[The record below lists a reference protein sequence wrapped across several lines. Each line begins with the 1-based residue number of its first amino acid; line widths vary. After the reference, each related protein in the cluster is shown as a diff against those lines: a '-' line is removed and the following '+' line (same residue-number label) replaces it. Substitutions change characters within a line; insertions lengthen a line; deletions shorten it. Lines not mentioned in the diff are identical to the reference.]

1 MGPASAGRNFNG
13 FDMKP
18 SFHPA
23 NLRKTVVEMAFA
35 GNAVHL
41 GCAFS
46 IVELLSRLY
55 GRHMRYDETNPDDPA
70 RDYLVLSKGHG
81 VMAQYACLYELGWL
95 DRKDI
100 DNYFHD
106 GSRLKGLSDAHVP
119 GCEVTAGTLGH
130 GLSVGVGLA
139 LAAARKKTG
148 QKCYAVV
155 GDGEMNE
162 GPIWEA
168 MLFAAHAKL
177 DNLMVI
183 VDANGFQAMGT
194 TDEVMQLGDLCAKF
208 SAFDF
213 DAQQVDGH
221 ELDAISAA
229 IEALEAKKNGRP
241 KALIAKTVKGK
252 GVSYMEN
259 VNAWHYSRL
268 NPDLYAQA
276 LRELEGTAA

>member
-1 MGPASAGRNFNG
+1 MRHSFVPAS
-13 FDMKP
+13 
-18 SFHPA
+18 
-23 NLRKTVVEMAFA
+23 LRKTVVEMAHA

-46 IVELLSRLY
+46 LIELLSCLY
-55 GRHMRYDETNPDDPA
+55 GRHMRYDPATPDDPK

-95 DRKDI
+95 TREDI
-100 DNYFHD
+100 DRYFHD

-119 GCEVTAGTLGH
+119 GCEVTAGSLGH

-139 LAAARKKTG
+139 LAAKRLGTG
-148 QKCYAVV
+148 QRVFAIV
-155 GDGEMNE
+155 GDGELNE

-168 MLFAAHAKL
+168 ALFAAHAKL
-177 DNLMVI
+177 DNLVVI

-194 TDEVMQLGDLCAKF
+194 TDEVMRLGDIEAKF
-208 SAFDF
+208 AAFDF
-213 DAQQVDGH
+213 DALTVDGH
-221 ELDAISAA
+221 NRDAISLGFARLLA
-229 IEALEAKKNGRP
+229 QCDGRP
-241 KALIAKTVKGK
+241 KAMVARTVKGK

-268 NPDLYAQA
+268 DGALYDQA
-276 LRELEGTAA
+276 LAELAVAGGTS

>member
-1 MGPASAGRNFNG
+1 MAKSAERTFTRPN
-13 FDMKP
+13 MKP
-18 SFHPA
+18 QFNPPR
-23 NLRKTVVEMAFA
+23 LRKTVVEMAFA

-46 IVELLSRLY
+46 IIELLACLY
-55 GRHMRYDETNPDDPA
+55 GRHMRYDEKNANDPI

-95 DRKDI
+95 ERDDI
-100 DNYFHD
+100 DKYFHD

-119 GCEVTAGTLGH
+119 GCEVTSGTLGH

-139 LAAARKKTG
+139 LAAARGKTG

-155 GDGEMNE
+155 GDGEINE
-162 GPIWEA
+162 GAIWEA

-194 TDEVMQLGDLCAKF
+194 TDEVMKLGDLNAKF

-213 DAQQVDGH
+213 DVLSVDGH
-221 ELDAISAA
+221 DMNAISAA
-229 IEALEAKKNGRP
+229 VEKLEAMKNGRP
-241 KALIAKTVKGK
+241 KALVAKTVKGK

-276 LRELEGTAA
+276 LREIEGASA

>member
-1 MGPASAGRNFNG
+1 MRHSFDPAS
-13 FDMKP
+13 
-18 SFHPA
+18 
-23 NLRKTVVEMAFA
+23 LRKTVVEMAYA

-46 IVELLSRLY
+46 IIELLSCLY
-55 GRHMRYDETNPDDPA
+55 GRHMRYDKADAADPM

-81 VMAQYACLYELGWL
+81 VMAQYACLYELGWI
-95 DRKDI
+95 DRVDI
-100 DNYFHD
+100 DQYFHD

-119 GCEVTAGTLGH
+119 GCEVTSGTLGH

-139 LAAARKKTG
+139 LAAQRRKTG
-148 QKCYAVV
+148 QKCYAVI
-155 GDGEMNE
+155 GDGEINE

-194 TDEVMQLGDLCAKF
+194 TDEVMKLGDLGAKF
-208 SAFDF
+208 AAFDF
-213 DAQQVDGH
+213 DVLTIDGH
-221 ELDAISAA
+221 DMDAISAA
-229 IEALEAKKNGRP
+229 IEDLEGRKNGRP
-241 KALIAKTVKGK
+241 KALVAKTVKGK

-259 VNAWHYSRL
+259 VNSWHYSRL
-268 NPDLYAQA
+268 NADLYTQA
-276 LRELEGTAA
+276 LRELEGASA